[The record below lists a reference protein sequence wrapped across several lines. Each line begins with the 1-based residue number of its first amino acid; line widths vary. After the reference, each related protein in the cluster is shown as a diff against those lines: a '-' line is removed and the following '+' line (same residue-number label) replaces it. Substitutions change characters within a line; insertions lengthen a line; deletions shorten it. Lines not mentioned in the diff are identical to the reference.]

1 MQIERKEVFCIE
13 CGDYKPF
20 TVKTTREEITVRGI
34 TFSYL
39 EQTAY
44 CSECGDEVYVP
55 ELNDINVQARE
66 DAYRKASRLITVS
79 EVNELLK
86 KYNIGAGPLAKLLGF
101 GDVTIN
107 RYLGGQIPS
116 KEHSEKLLE
125 LRASHSIM
133 EEYLENGKDLITPV
147 AYQKC
152 REAIDKLKALYGTNK
167 IEVIARY
174 ILCKSSDITPMAL
187 QKLLYSAQAFFH
199 ALFHEDLFTDDCQAW
214 AYGPVYPDVY
224 YRYREYGYNPI
235 DMPTEDFNAD
245 LDELTVRE
253 IEVIDAVI
261 DAFGQY
267 SGTVLSQFTHSERPW
282 IEARGTLQP
291 KDRSVTVINR
301 SAINEYFD
309 AVVSKYGIINPC
321 EIHKYSKGMLADKKA

>member
-13 CGDYKPF
+13 CGDYKTF
-20 TVKTTREEITVRGI
+20 TIKTTREEITVRGV

-44 CSECGDEVYVP
+44 CSECGEEIYVP
-55 ELNDINVQARE
+55 EINDINVQARE
-66 DAYRKASRLITVS
+66 DAYRKASRLITVT
-79 EVNELLK
+79 EVNEILK

-107 RYLGGQIPS
+107 RYLSGQIPS
-116 KEHSEKLLE
+116 REHSEKLLE
-125 LRASHSIM
+125 LRASHRIM
-133 EEYLENGKDLITPV
+133 DGYLESGKELITPI

-152 REAIDKLKALYGTNK
+152 REALDKLNALYGKDK
-167 IEVIARY
+167 IEVVTRY

-187 QKLLYSAQAFFH
+187 QKLLYYAQAFFH
-199 ALFHEDLFTDDCQAW
+199 ALFREDLFTDDCQAW

-224 YRYREYGYNPI
+224 YRYRGYGYNPI
-235 DMPTEDFNAD
+235 DMPTEDLNAD

-253 IEVIDAVI
+253 IELIDAVI
-261 DAFGQY
+261 GAFGQY
-267 SGTVLSQFTHSERPW
+267 SGTVLSQITHSERPW

-291 KDRSVTVINR
+291 TDRSVTVINR
-301 SAINEYFD
+301 SSINDYFD
-309 AVVSKYGIINPC
+309 AIIAKYGIINPC
-321 EIHKYSKGMLADKKA
+321 EIYRYSMGMLAHKKA

>member
-13 CGDYKPF
+13 CGDYKTF
-20 TVKTTREEITVRGI
+20 TIKTTREEITVRGV

-44 CSECGDEVYVP
+44 CSECGEEIYVP
-55 ELNDINVQARE
+55 EINDINVQARE
-66 DAYRKASRLITVS
+66 DAYRKASRLITVT
-79 EVNELLK
+79 EVNEILK

-107 RYLGGQIPS
+107 RYLSGQIPS
-116 KEHSEKLLE
+116 REHSEKLLE
-125 LRASHSIM
+125 LRASHRIM
-133 EEYLENGKDLITPV
+133 EEYLESGKEQITNV

-152 REAIDKLKALYGTNK
+152 REALDKLNALYGKDK
-167 IEVIARY
+167 IEVVARY

-187 QKLLYSAQAFFH
+187 QKLLYYAQAFFH
-199 ALFHEDLFTDDCQAW
+199 ALFHEDLFSDDCQAW

-235 DMPTEDFNAD
+235 DMPTEDLNAD

-253 IEVIDAVI
+253 IELIDAVI

-267 SGTVLSQFTHSERPW
+267 SGTILSQITHSECPW

-291 KDRSVTVINR
+291 TDRSVTVINR
-301 SAINEYFD
+301 SSINDYFD
-309 AVVSKYGIINPC
+309 AIIAKYGIINPC
-321 EIHKYSKGMLADKKA
+321 EIYRYSMGMLAHKKA